1 MANSPVDRNA
11 SMMEADFGTKCLITD
26 LAADKYLDRVKT
38 KKEYTI
44 PQDSY
49 SRWCGGANG
58 FDLFVERIHE

>member
-1 MANSPVDRNA
+1 
-11 SMMEADFGTKCLITD
+11 MEADFGTKCLITD
-26 LAADKYLDRVKT
+26 LAADKYLDRAKN
-38 KKEYTI
+38 KKDYAI